1 MNYEL
6 NKISIKSAAEQLNV
20 SVVSIHNWIKDG
32 SMKTIDGCLTQECL
46 DDFKR
51 DFLNKKKLSSR
62 ANKQY
67 KDIHNHNQ
75 LTEDI
80 RLKINSELSGEDISD
95 SYEASLSESYK
106 NKEGIYYTPQYIVE
120 NMMRDITDV
129 EGKTF
134 LDPCCGSGNFIIEA
148 IKKGFSPENVYGFDI
163 DENAVLITKKRI
175 KDLCGYE
182 SDNIVCADFLSCQP
196 SAISHQF
203 SDSQIFRFSDS
214 QILRFSDSQILRF
227 DYIFTNPPWGKKLNK
242 KDKNRYSEL
251 YNSGNS
257 SDTSSLFYFASLQ
270 LLKENSRIGFLLPDS
285 FFNIT
290 TFEDA
295 RKSLL
300 NLNIERL
307 IDYGKPF
314 KGLMTKAMAFVA
326 NRQQTTDNGQQT
338 LYMPLNL
345 SRDKAQGSKLEAQSI
360 SCEIYGVKNYLRSQG
375 SFFDIPKHILN
386 FHIEEKESDIMRRLF
401 AMPHVTLKDNAS
413 WALGIITGNNNR
425 LCQKENREG
434 LVPIFRGK
442 DIFKDKIAEPTLFI
456 NENLE
461 ECRQVADIDCYKA
474 KEKIV
479 YRFICNNIVC
489 HCDTEQRYILNS
501 ANLFILRDDFP
512 LSHQQVADLLN
523 SDIMNWLF
531 RSIFNTHKILRGD
544 LELLPIWHEYFERY
558 ESFSEESLKEYLG
571 MIDN

>member
-32 SMKTIDGCLTQECL
+32 SLKTIDGSLTQECL

-51 DFLNKKKLSSR
+51 DFLNENKLSSR

-67 KDIHNHNQ
+67 KDIHNHKQ
-75 LTEDI
+75 LTENI
-80 RLKINSELSGEDISD
+80 KLKINSELSGEDISD

-120 NMMRDITDV
+120 DMMRDITDV

-148 IKKGFSPENVYGFDI
+148 IKKGFAPENVYGFDT
-163 DENAVLITKKRI
+163 DENAVAITKKRI
-175 KDLCGYE
+175 KELCGYE
-182 SDNIVCADFLSCQP
+182 SDKIICEDYLGQQTTDNRQQTLSN
-196 SAISHQF
+196 
-203 SDSQIFRFSDS
+203 SQIFRFSDS
-214 QILRFSDSQILRF
+214 QVFKF
-227 DYIFTNPPWGKKLNK
+227 DYIFTNPPWGKKINK
-242 KDKNRYSEL
+242 KDRDKYSDL
-251 YNSGNS
+251 FNSGNS
-257 SDTSSLFYFASLQ
+257 NDTSSLFYFASLKM
-270 LLKENSRIGFLLPDS
+270 LKDDGMLGFLLPDA
-285 FFNIT
+285 FFNIAS
-290 TFEDA
+290 FEDA

-300 NLNIERL
+300 TLNIKRL

-314 KGLMTKAMAFVA
+314 KGLMTKAMAFVT
-326 NRQQTTDNGQQT
+326 RQQTTDNRQQT
-338 LYMPLNL
+338 LYKPLNL
-345 SRDKAQGSKLEAQSI
+345 SRDKSQGSELETQSI
-360 SCEIYGVKNYLRSQG
+360 SCEIYNVKKHLRSQG

-386 FHIEEKESDIMRRLF
+386 FHIDERESELIRKLF
-401 AMPHVTLKDNAS
+401 SKPHITLKDNAT

-442 DIFKDKIAEPTLFI
+442 DIFRDNIAAPTLFI
-456 NENLE
+456 NANLE
-461 ECRQVADIDCYKA
+461 ECRQVADVDCYKA
-474 KEKIV
+474 KEKII

-489 HCDTEQRYILNS
+489 HCDAEQRYILNS
-501 ANLFILRDDFP
+501 ANLFILNDGFP
-512 LSHQQVADLLN
+512 LSHSQVADLLN
-523 SDIMNWLF
+523 SDTMNWLF

-544 LELLPIWHEYFERY
+544 LEQLPIWHEYFDRY
-558 ESFSEESLKEYLG
+558 ENFSEESLREYLG
-571 MIDN
+571 IVNS

>member
-6 NKISIKSAAEQLNV
+6 NKISLKSAAEQLNV

-32 SMKTIDGCLTQECL
+32 ILKTIDGILTQECL

-51 DFLNKKKLSSR
+51 DFLNKNKLSSR

-67 KDIHNHNQ
+67 KDIHNHKQ

-80 RLKINSELSGEDISD
+80 RLKINSELSGGEISD

-120 NMMRDITDV
+120 DMMRDITDV

-148 IKKGFSPENVYGFDI
+148 IKKGFAPENVYGFDI
-163 DENAVLITKKRI
+163 DENAVAITKKRI
-175 KDLCGYE
+175 RELCGYE
-182 SDNIVCADFLSCQP
+182 SDNIFCGDFLSQQVNKSTSQQVETHRMCQM
-196 SAISHQF
+196 
-203 SDSQIFRFSDS
+203 QIFRFSDS
-214 QILRFSDSQILRF
+214 QLFKF
-227 DYIFTNPPWGKKLNK
+227 DYIFTNPPWGKKINK
-242 KDKNRYSEL
+242 KDRDKYSDL
-251 YNSGNS
+251 FNSGNS
-257 SDTSSLFYFASLQ
+257 NDTSSLFYFASLKM
-270 LLKENSRIGFLLPDS
+270 LKDDGMLGFLLPDA
-285 FFNIT
+285 FFNIAS
-290 TFEDA
+290 FEDA

-300 NLNIERL
+300 TLNIKRL

-326 NRQQTTDNGQQT
+326 TNDES
-338 LYMPLNL
+338 L
-345 SRDKAQGSKLEAQSI
+345 KSKDEREVN
-360 SCEIYGVKNYLRSQG
+360 CEIYNVKKHLRSQG
-375 SFFDIPKHILN
+375 SFLDIPKHILN
-386 FHIEEKESDIMRRLF
+386 FHIDERESELIRKLF
-401 AMPHVTLKDNAS
+401 SKPHITLKDNAS

-456 NENLE
+456 DANLE
-461 ECRQVADIDCYKA
+461 GCRQVADIDCYKA

-501 ANLFILRDDFP
+501 ANLFILNDGFP
-512 LSHQQVADLLN
+512 LSHNQVADLLN
-523 SDIMNWLF
+523 SDTMNWLF

-544 LELLPIWHEYFERY
+544 LEQLPIWHEYFDRY
-558 ESFSEESLKEYLG
+558 ENFSEESLKEYLG
-571 MIDN
+571 IIDN

>member
-6 NKISIKSAAEQLNV
+6 NKISLKSAAEQLNV
-20 SVVSIHNWIKDG
+20 SVVSVHNWIKDG
-32 SMKTIDGCLTQECL
+32 SLKTMDGSLTQECL

-51 DFLNKKKLSSR
+51 DFLNENKLSSR

-67 KDIHNHNQ
+67 KDIHNHKQ
-75 LTEDI
+75 LTEI
-80 RLKINSELSGEDISD
+80 IKLKINSELSGEDISD

-120 NMMRDITDV
+120 DMMRDITDV

-148 IKKGFSPENVYGFDI
+148 IKKGFAPENVYGFDI
-163 DENAVLITKKRI
+163 DENAVAITKKRI
-175 KDLCGYE
+175 KELCGYE
-182 SDNIVCADFLSCQP
+182 SDNIFCEDYLGQQTTDNRQQTLS
-196 SAISHQF
+196 IF
-203 SDSQIFRFSDS
+203 KIFRFSDS
-214 QILRFSDSQILRF
+214 QVFKF
-227 DYIFTNPPWGKKLNK
+227 DYIFTNPPWGKKINK
-242 KDKNRYSEL
+242 KDRDKYSDFF
-251 YNSGNS
+251 NSGNS
-257 SDTSSLFYFASLQ
+257 NDTSSLFYFASLKM
-270 LLKENSRIGFLLPDS
+270 LKADGMLGFLLPDA
-285 FFNIT
+285 FFNIAS
-290 TFEDA
+290 FEDA

-300 NLNIERL
+300 TLNIKRL

-326 NRQQTTDNGQQT
+326 TNDES
-338 LYMPLNL
+338 L
-345 SRDKAQGSKLEAQSI
+345 KSKDEREVN
-360 SCEIYGVKNYLRSQG
+360 CEIYNVKKHLRSQG
-375 SFFDIPKHILN
+375 SFLDIPKHILN
-386 FHIEEKESDIMRRLF
+386 FHIDERESELIRKLF
-401 AMPHVTLKDNAS
+401 SKPHITLKDNAS

-456 NENLE
+456 DANLE
-461 ECRQVADIDCYKA
+461 GCRQVADIDCYKA

-501 ANLFILRDDFP
+501 ANLFILNDGFP
-512 LSHQQVADLLN
+512 LSHNQVADLLN
-523 SDIMNWLF
+523 SDTMNWLF

-544 LELLPIWHEYFERY
+544 LEQLPIWHEYFDRY
-558 ESFSEESLKEYLG
+558 ENFSEESLKEYLG
-571 MIDN
+571 IIDN

>member
-1 MNYEL
+1 M

-20 SVVSIHNWIKDG
+20 SVTSIHNWIKEG
-32 SMKTIDGCLTQECL
+32 ILKTVNNSLTQECI

-51 DFLNKKKLSSR
+51 DYLNKNKLSSR

-80 RLKINSELSGEDISD
+80 CLKVNSELSGEELSD
-95 SYEASLSESYK
+95 CYESSLSESYK

-120 NMMRDITDV
+120 DMMRDIVDV
-129 EGKTF
+129 ENKTF

-175 KDLCGYE
+175 KDLCGYKSE
-182 SDNIVCADFLSCQP
+182 NIVCADFLSCQP
-196 SAISHQF
+196 SAISCQPSAVSHQP
-203 SDSQIFRFSDS
+203 SV
-214 QILRFSDSQILRF
+214 LRF

-242 KDKNRYSEL
+242 KDKNNYSEL

-270 LLKENSRIGFLLPDS
+270 KLKENGKIGFLLPDS

-326 NRQQTTDNGQQT
+326 VSCQPSAVSNDV
-338 LYMPLNL
+338 
-345 SRDKAQGSKLEAQSI
+345 
-360 SCEIYGVKNYLRSQG
+360 SCEIYDVKKHLRSQR

-386 FHIEEKESDIMRRLF
+386 FHIEEKESEIIRHVFSL
-401 AMPHVTLKDNAS
+401 PHLTLKDNAD
-413 WALGIITGNNNR
+413 WALGIITGNNNKI
-425 LCQKENREG
+425 CHNENREG

-442 DIFKDKIAEPTLFI
+442 DIFKDKIAEPSLFI
-456 NENLE
+456 DKNLE
-461 ECRQVADIDCYKA
+461 GCRQVADISYYEA
-474 KEKIV
+474 EEKIV
-479 YRFICNNIVC
+479 YRFISNNIIC
-489 HCDTEQRYILNS
+489 HYDTEQRYILNS
-501 ANLFILRDDFP
+501 ANLFILKEGFP
-512 LSHQQVADLLN
+512 LSHKQVSDLLN
-523 SDIMNWLF
+523 SDFMNWLF
-531 RSIFNTHKILRGD
+531 RSIFNTHKVLRSD
-544 LELLPIWHEYFERY
+544 LELLPIWHEYFQQYPE
-558 ESFSEESLKEYLG
+558 FSEESLKEYLTFEL
-571 MIDN
+571 

>member
-1 MNYEL
+1 M
-6 NKISIKSAAEQLNV
+6 NKISIKYAAEQLNV
-20 SVVSIHNWIKDG
+20 SVVSIHNWIKEG
-32 SMKTIDGCLTQECL
+32 ILKTVNNSLTQECI

-51 DFLNKKKLSSR
+51 DYLNKNKLSSR

-80 RLKINSELSGEDISD
+80 CLKVNSELSGEELSD
-95 SYEASLSESYK
+95 CYESSLSESYK

-120 NMMRDITDV
+120 DMMRDIVDV
-129 EGKTF
+129 ENKTF

-148 IKKGFSPENVYGFDI
+148 IKKGFSPENVFGFDI

-182 SDNIVCADFLSCQP
+182 SENIVCADFLSCQP
-196 SAISHQF
+196 SAISCQPSAVSHQP
-203 SDSQIFRFSDS
+203 SV
-214 QILRFSDSQILRF
+214 LRF

-242 KDKNRYSEL
+242 KDRNNYSEL

-270 LLKENSRIGFLLPDS
+270 MLKENGKIGFLLPDS

-300 NLNIERL
+300 SLNIERL

-326 NRQQTTDNGQQT
+326 VSCQPSAVSNDV
-338 LYMPLNL
+338 
-345 SRDKAQGSKLEAQSI
+345 
-360 SCEIYGVKNYLRSQG
+360 SCEIYNVKKHLRSQR

-386 FHIEEKESDIMRRLF
+386 FHIEEKESEIIRHVFSL
-401 AMPHVTLKDNAS
+401 PHITLKNNAD
-413 WALGIITGNNNR
+413 WALGIITGNNNKICR
-425 LCQKENREG
+425 KENREG

-442 DIFKDKIAEPTLFI
+442 DIFKDKIAEPSLFI
-456 NENLE
+456 DKNLE
-461 ECRQVADIDCYKA
+461 GCRQVADISYYEA
-474 KEKIV
+474 EEKIV
-479 YRFICNNIVC
+479 YRFISNNIIC

-501 ANLFILRDDFP
+501 ANLFILKEGFP

-523 SDIMNWLF
+523 SGFMNWLF
-531 RSIFNTHKILRGD
+531 RSIFNTHKVLRSD
-544 LELLPIWHEYFERY
+544 LELLPIWHEYFQKY
-558 ESFSEESLKEYLG
+558 PKFSEENLKEYLQLTTG
-571 MIDN
+571 N

>member
-148 IKKGFSPENVYGFDI
+148 IKKGFAPENVYGFDV

-203 SDSQIFRFSDS
+203 SDF
-214 QILRFSDSQILRF
+214 QILRF
-227 DYIFTNPPWGKKLNK
+227 DYIFTNPPWGKKINK
-242 KDKNRYSEL
+242 KDRDKYSEIF
-251 YNSGNS
+251 NSGNS

-270 LLKENSRIGFLLPDS
+270 MLKDDGMLGFLLPDA

-300 NLNIERL
+300 TLNIKRL

-326 NRQQTTDNGQQT
+326 V
-338 LYMPLNL
+338 
-345 SRDKAQGSKLEAQSI
+345 SCQSSAVSNDV
-360 SCEIYGVKNYLRSQG
+360 SCEIYNVKKHLRLQR

-386 FHIEEKESDIMRRLF
+386 FHIEEKESEIIRHVFSL
-401 AMPHVTLKDNAS
+401 PHITLKDNAD
-413 WALGIITGNNNR
+413 WALGIITGNNNKICR
-425 LCQKENREG
+425 KENREG

-544 LELLPIWHEYFERY
+544 LELLPIWHEYYQEY
-558 ESFSEESLKEYLG
+558 EDFSEESLREYLG

>member
-1 MNYEL
+1 MHYEL
-6 NKISIKSAAEQLNV
+6 NKISLKSAAEQLNV

-32 SMKTIDGCLTQECL
+32 ILKTIDGILTQECL

-51 DFLNKKKLSSR
+51 DFLNKNKLSSR

-67 KDIHNHNQ
+67 KDIHNHKQ

-80 RLKINSELSGEDISD
+80 RLKINSELSGGEISD

-120 NMMRDITDV
+120 DMMCDITDV
-129 EGKTF
+129 EGKIF

-148 IKKGFSPENVYGFDI
+148 IKKGFAPENVYGFDI
-163 DENAVLITKKRI
+163 DENAVAITKKRI
-175 KDLCGYE
+175 RELCGYE
-182 SDNIVCADFLSCQP
+182 SDNIFCGDFLSHQVTKTP
-196 SAISHQF
+196 SHQVGMHRMCPMQILSF
-203 SDSQIFRFSDS
+203 SDSQLFK
-214 QILRFSDSQILRF
+214 F

-242 KDKNRYSEL
+242 KDKDKYSEL

-257 SDTSSLFYFASLQ
+257 SDTSSLFYFASLKM
-270 LLKENSRIGFLLPDS
+270 LKDDGMLGFLLPDA

-290 TFEDA
+290 SFEDA

-300 NLNIERL
+300 TLNIKRL
-307 IDYGKPF
+307 VDYGKPF

-326 NRQQTTDNGQQT
+326 TKGKSLKSKAERDGTHR
-338 LYMPLNL
+338 MCLNL
-345 SRDKAQGSKLEAQSI
+345 NNRI
-360 SCEIYGVKNYLRSQG
+360 SCEIYNVKKHLRSQG

-386 FHIEEKESDIMRRLF
+386 FHIDERESELIRKLF
-401 AMPHVTLKDNAS
+401 SKPYVTLKDNAS

-456 NENLE
+456 DANLE
-461 ECRQVADIDCYKA
+461 GCRQVADIDCYKA

-501 ANLFILRDDFP
+501 ANLFILNDGFP
-512 LSHQQVADLLN
+512 LSHNQVADLLN

-531 RSIFNTHKILRGD
+531 RCVFNTHKILRSD
-544 LELLPIWHEYFERY
+544 LELLPIWYEYFERY
-558 ESFSEESLKEYLG
+558 ESFSEESLREYLG
-571 MIDN
+571 MIENIELENLKI

>member
-1 MNYEL
+1 M
-6 NKISIKSAAEQLNV
+6 NKISIKYAAEQLNV
-20 SVVSIHNWIKDG
+20 SVVSIHNWIKEG
-32 SMKTIDGCLTQECL
+32 ILKTVNNSLTQECI

-51 DFLNKKKLSSR
+51 DYLNKNKLSSR

-80 RLKINSELSGEDISD
+80 CLKVNSELSGEELSD
-95 SYEASLSESYK
+95 CYESSLSESYK

-120 NMMRDITDV
+120 DMMRDIVDV
-129 EGKTF
+129 ENKTF

-148 IKKGFSPENVYGFDI
+148 IKKGFSPENVFGFDI

-182 SDNIVCADFLSCQP
+182 SENIVCADFLSLK
-196 SAISHQF
+196 AKDKGLKFKDEDTKF
-203 SDSQIFRFSDS
+203 SNSQVFRFSD
-214 QILRFSDSQILRF
+214 FQILRF

-242 KDKNRYSEL
+242 KDRNNYSEL

-270 LLKENSRIGFLLPDS
+270 MLKENGKIGFLLPDS

-300 NLNIERL
+300 SLNIERL

-326 NRQQTTDNGQQT
+326 RQQTTDNRQQT
-338 LYMPLNL
+338 L
-345 SRDKAQGSKLEAQSI
+345 SIDKDNFVY
-360 SCEIYGVKNYLRSQG
+360 CEIYNVKKHLRSQR
-375 SFFDIPKHILN
+375 SFFDIPKNILN
-386 FHIEEKESDIMRRLF
+386 FHIEEKESEIIRHVFSL
-401 AMPHVTLKDNAS
+401 PHITLKNNAY
-413 WALGIITGNNNR
+413 WALGIITGNNNKICR
-425 LCQKENREG
+425 KENREG
-434 LVPIFRGK
+434 SVPIFRGK
-442 DIFKDKIAEPTLFI
+442 DIFKDKIAEPSLFI
-456 NENLE
+456 DKNLE
-461 ECRQVADIDCYKA
+461 GCRQVADISCYKA
-474 KEKIV
+474 EEKIV
-479 YRFICNNIVC
+479 YRFISNNIIC

-501 ANLFILRDDFP
+501 ANLFILKEGFP
-512 LSHQQVADLLN
+512 LSHKQVADLLN
-523 SDIMNWLF
+523 SGFMNWLF
-531 RSIFNTHKILRGD
+531 RSIFNTHKVLRSD
-544 LELLPIWHEYFERY
+544 LELLPIWHEYFQKY
-558 ESFSEESLKEYLG
+558 PKFSEENLKEYLKLTTG
-571 MIDN
+571 N